1 VVVSRKNEVSCVI
14 TRTHQQAYV
23 SERVED
29 LVISREA
36 MESLKLVSDL
46 DERQPRASVR
56 VIKSTVMNLYYG
68 APSSAV
74 GASGEEKRQDSSLW
88 ERESRLEY
96 SRAQFESTTARER
109 HRSRGPLRGK
119 STPTLASA
127 VQSTPTLASE
137 APAGAES
144 AEFVEYNEECT
155 VQGGQV
161 TLDILASH
169 NVDNPEC
176 KVTLADI
183 RRLRRRKWRSLS

>member
-1 VVVSRKNEVSCVI
+1 MQRASLQIKDAGDHLLATSGCVFVVVSRKDEASCVI

-46 DERQPRASVR
+46 DDRRPRASVR
-56 VIKSTVMNLYYG
+56 VLKSTVMNPYYG

-74 GASGEEKRQDSSLW
+74 QSGSEGKRQDSSLQ

-109 HRSRGPLRGK
+109 HRSQGPLRGK
-119 STPTLASA
+119 

-137 APAGAES
+137 APAGAE
-144 AEFVEYNEECT
+144 
-155 VQGGQV
+155 
-161 TLDILASH
+161 
-169 NVDNPEC
+169 
-176 KVTLADI
+176 
-183 RRLRRRKWRSLS
+183 